1 MDLKK
6 LTRMPTSRI
15 TVGVEKIFR
24 YFHARF
30 KGVSRPQREEILCAM
45 IRINYGTPWSGDHE
59 LLSQFF
65 PSLFHDKLVF
75 GGLTELIEALS
86 PFSDE
91 QTDSGLPAPS
101 LSSIE
106 REIRAADPAEKTF
119 KSDLEITVSL
129 EDVTTDLPPETEPQT
144 VTVRLATT

>member
-1 MDLKK
+1 M
-6 LTRMPTSRI
+6 
-15 TVGVEKIFR
+15 GVEKIFQ

-30 KGVSRPQREEILCAM
+30 KGVSRPQREKILCAM
-45 IRINYGTPWSGDHE
+45 IRINYGTPWSGDNE
-59 LLSQFF
+59 LLSRFF
-65 PSLFHDKLVF
+65 PPLFHDKLVY

-106 REIRAADPAEKTF
+106 REMRAADPADPEGVPFGEKTF
-119 KSDLEITVSL
+119 NSQFEITVSVG
-129 EDVTTDLPPETEPQT
+129 DVTTDLPVEGEPQT
-144 VTVRLATT
+144 VRLKLATT

>member
-1 MDLKK
+1 M
-6 LTRMPTSRI
+6 
-15 TVGVEKIFR
+15 GVEKIFR

-30 KGVSRPQREEILCAM
+30 RGVSRPQREKILCAM
-45 IRINYGTPWSGDHE
+45 IRINYGTPWRGDLD
-59 LLSQFF
+59 LLSDFF
-65 PSLFHDKLVF
+65 PPLFHDKLVF

-91 QTDSGLPAPS
+91 QTDAGLPAPS

-106 REIRAADPAEKTF
+106 RDMRAADPAEKTF

-129 EDVTTDLPPETEPQT
+129 EDVTTDLPADVEPQT
-144 VTVRLATT
+144 VTLKLATT